1 FGDEVRNSEN
11 FTLPHPRA
19 IDRLFVLQPAAELI
33 PQTPWPGTGLTIQQ
47 LLEQLETDEQVY
59 ILEEIPPYYC
69 A

>member
-1 FGDEVRNSEN
+1 MMKFAIAEE

-19 IDRLFVLQPAAELI
+19 IDRLFVLQPACELI
-33 PQTPWPGTGLTIQQ
+33 PNTQWPGTGQTIQQ
-47 LLEQLETDEQVY
+47 LLEQLETDEQVH